1 MNVAEEIPTA
11 DDRLA
16 LILADLA
23 ERQRL
28 GKGADVEQAAREHPD
43 LAEELRSL
51 WATAQFA
58 ATFASPAAAST
69 GPGFGPASTTPPPPE
84 SFGDYEILEE
94 LGRGGMG
101 VVYKARQRSLNRMV
115 AVKVMR
121 EARLSSETDRARFL
135 AEAAAAAKL
144 KHPNIVTVFEVGHQN
159 GLPYIVMEYVPGR
172 TLSQQLAEGPLP
184 PRIASKLIADVA
196 RAVHHA
202 HERNIL
208 HRDLK
213 PANILLSNPEPGT
226 KNPEPLKPS
235 LSGRESNPSALN
247 SELRTPNSEFKK
259 PNDLN
264 IFEPKVTDFGLARRL
279 HTTEGSN
286 PDWRTQTGAIVG
298 TPGYMSPEQATCR
311 RELTAAADV
320 YSLGAILYES
330 LTGRPPFQAS
340 NAVDA
345 LFMVVEQDP
354 VSPRLLL
361 PGLDRDLE
369 MICLKCLQK
378 PVDLRYET
386 AAELADDLEAHLSG
400 EAVSSQPSGFG
411 YLFARLMRETHH
423 IGVLENWGM
432 LWMWHSLAVF
442 LLCLL
447 TQVMEW
453 VGVSNHGAYLALW
466 SVGLVTWGIILWR
479 LRRRAGPVL
488 FVERQIA
495 HAWAAGVIS
504 SIMFFLIEVIM
515 GYKVLSLSPAIAVSA
530 GMIFVLKAGILTGRF
545 YVLALLMFATALV
558 MPLFAE
564 WRIILLGFTMAISFF
579 VPGLKYYRQ
588 RKRGIQTPTA
598 NLS

>member
-1 MNVAEEIPTA
+1 MNVADQTLSA

-16 LILADLA
+16 LILAELA

-28 GKGADVEQAAREHPD
+28 GKEADIDQAARENPD
-43 LAEELRSL
+43 IADELRSL

-58 ATFASPAAAST
+58 AAFVSTPTIPKSSSANDQNASP
-69 GPGFGPASTTPPPPE
+69 PHME

-101 VVYKARQRSLNRMV
+101 VVYKARQRSLNRLV

-159 GLPYIVMEYVPGR
+159 GLPYIVMEYVAGR

-184 PRIASKLIADVA
+184 PRVAAKLIADVA
-196 RAVHHA
+196 RGVHQA

-213 PANILLSNPEPGT
+213 PANILLTNPQVVVTDSVVSTELPKT
-226 KNPEPLKPS
+226 VS
-235 LSGRESNPSALN
+235 SAVN
-247 SELRTPNSEFKK
+247 RIGKQEFT
-259 PNDLN
+259 
-264 IFEPKVTDFGLARRL
+264 PKVTDFGLARRL
-279 HTTEGSN
+279 RSTPGSN

-330 LTGRPPFQAS
+330 LTGRPPFQAT

-345 LFMVVEQDP
+345 LFMVVEQEP
-354 VSPRLLL
+354 VSPRLLM
-361 PGLDRDLE
+361 PGLDRELE

-378 PVDLRYET
+378 PVELRYET
-386 AAELADDLEAHLSG
+386 AADLADDLEAHLAG
-400 EAVSSQPSGFG
+400 EAVSSQQRGIVYMFS
-411 YLFARLMRETHH
+411 RLMRETHH
-423 IGVLENWGM
+423 IGVLEYWGL

-442 LLCLL
+442 LLCLQ

-466 SVGLVTWGIILWR
+466 SVGLITWGSILWR

-515 GYKVLSLSPAIAVSA
+515 GLKVLTLSPAIAVSA

-545 YVLALLMFATALV
+545 YILALLMFATALA
-558 MPLFAE
+558 MPLVPE
-564 WRIILLGFTMAISFF
+564 WRIILLGLTMAIGFF

-588 RKRGIQTPTA
+588 RMRGIRTPTA
-598 NLS
+598 NLG